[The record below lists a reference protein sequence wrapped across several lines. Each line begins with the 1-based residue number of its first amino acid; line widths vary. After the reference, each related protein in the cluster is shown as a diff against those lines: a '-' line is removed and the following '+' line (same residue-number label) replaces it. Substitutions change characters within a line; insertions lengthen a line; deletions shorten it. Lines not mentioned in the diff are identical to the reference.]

1 MMALPPFGLRRTCS
15 PSSQPQ
21 KHKKDRRPARATPS
35 VTAERGYER
44 WPTAIST
51 QPASIGS
58 WVGSERLERKGA
70 IVRLRMWWKVIKQHN
85 A

>member
-1 MMALPPFGLRRTCS
+1 MTALPPFGLRRTCS
-15 PSSQPQ
+15 LSSPRNT
-21 KHKKDRRPARATPS
+21 KKGRRPARATPS

-58 WVGSERLERKGA
+58 WVGSERLERKSA
-70 IVRLRMWWKVIKQHN
+70 TVSLRMWWKVIKQHN